1 MNEQP
6 EAIDAPSD
14 LLDYVSFDDRG
25 LVAVIAQDHET
36 HEVLMMAWMD
46 REALRRTLS
55 EGRVTYFSRSRGE
68 YWRKG

>member
-25 LVAVIAQDHET
+25 LVAVIAQDT
-36 HEVLMMAWMD
+36 RLA
-46 REALRRTLS
+46 R
-55 EGRVTYFSRSRGE
+55 Y
-68 YWRKG
+68 